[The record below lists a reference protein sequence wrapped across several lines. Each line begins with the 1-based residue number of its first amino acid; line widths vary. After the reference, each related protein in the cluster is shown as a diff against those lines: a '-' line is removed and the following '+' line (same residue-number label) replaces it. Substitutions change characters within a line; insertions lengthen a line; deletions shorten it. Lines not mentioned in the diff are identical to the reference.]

1 VQNLPILRRSQ
12 ETSDSC
18 KQAYTLCYNF
28 SHSMNTSSHLPK
40 VSIIMPSF
48 NQGQFLE
55 SSIHSVLEQDYPNI
69 EYIIVDGGSKDN
81 SLEIIKKY
89 KDHLAWWASEKD
101 KGHADALNK
110 GFSHATGEILAW
122 LNSDDIYFPNAVS
135 EAVSILTN
143 HPDVGMVYGD
153 ADLIDDSGV
162 TVGKFA
168 SKQTS
173 YRQMLR
179 GSVHIPQATTFIR
192 ADVWRQVGPLD
203 LSLFFSFDYDLWVK
217 IAKVSKV
224 LYVPKRW
231 AKFRIHGAGKT
242 IVNDDRCY
250 PDMLRV
256 LERETGSS
264 WLSWL
269 RLRMIARKAFYSWMP
284 WKFRLRLRK
293 ILTFK

>member
-1 VQNLPILRRSQ
+1 MMKPLSN
-12 ETSDSC
+12 
-18 KQAYTLCYNF
+18 
-28 SHSMNTSSHLPK
+28 LPK
-40 VSIIMPSF
+40 VSIITPSF

-55 SSIHSVLEQDYPNI
+55 ASIQSVLEQDYPNL

-81 SLEIIKKY
+81 SVEIIKKY
-89 KDHLAWWASEKD
+89 ENRLAWWISEKD

-122 LNSDDIYFPNAVS
+122 LNSDDVYFPNTVS
-135 EAVSILTN
+135 EAVSILTSQ
-143 HPDVGMVYGD
+143 PEVGMVYGD
-153 ADLIDDSGV
+153 ANLIDDSGAPA
-162 TVGKFA
+162 GKFA

-179 GSVHIPQATTFIR
+179 GSVHVPQATTFFR

-203 LSLFFSFDYDLWVK
+203 LSLFFSFDYDLWVR
-217 IAKVSKV
+217 IAKISQV

-231 AKFRIHGAGKT
+231 AKFRIHEAGKT
-242 IVNDDRCY
+242 IINDDRCY

-256 LERETGSS
+256 LEREGGSWFS
-264 WLSWL
+264 VL
-269 RLRMIARKAFYSWMP
+269 RLRMITRKLMYSWMP

-293 ILTFK
+293 LLTF